1 MGWDEAGVA
10 SWLHPVLE
18 AAAQGVTPKPGA
30 AGCTGMD
37 ASHCQVSPGA
47 MQSTVTRGCAAL
59 PSTGSRFPQ
68 PLSEP

>member
-18 AAAQGVTPKPGA
+18 AAAQGVTPNGA
-30 AGCTGMD
+30 AGRTGMD
-37 ASHCQVSPGA
+37 ASQSHVSPGA